1 MTKRMRHNK
10 PLNVRIW

>member
-1 MTKRMRHNK
+1 MTKRMRHNT